1 VDRIIT
7 ELGMIKRKDP
17 QILLAEIRTQ
27 LKTKYANDAVA
38 QAIFDNEVLDSA
50 AALQAAEKL
59 LIKVRE
65 AEAKNDVDASLSTLL
80 QGYQE
85 AENGT
90 IKNKV

>member
-7 ELGMIKRKDP
+7 ELEIIKKKDP

-27 LKTKYANDAVA
+27 LKTKYANDTVA
-38 QAIFDNEVLDSA
+38 QAIFDNEILDSA